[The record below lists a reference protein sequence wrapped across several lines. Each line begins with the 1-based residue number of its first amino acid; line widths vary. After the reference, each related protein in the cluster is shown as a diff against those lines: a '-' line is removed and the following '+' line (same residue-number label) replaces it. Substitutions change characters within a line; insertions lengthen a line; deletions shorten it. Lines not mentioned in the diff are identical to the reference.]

1 MISSVLL
8 ARRRPDAQTAPSAR
22 WLVFGH
28 SVTWGENSHGQAGN
42 SGFSGLSQPA
52 DLGRSWRSPEA
63 GGNWGVC
70 VAIFCPGLWAASALS
85 VFCSLSS
92 RSGSPSWWTV
102 VSRSGIVLQI
112 CLCPSGPLGPHLPS
126 AICVH
131 PSVFGGLVTHVP
143 DISPTPTE
151 DPAGFTPSA
160 LDSASGPSEG
170 HHIHQWSGRCG
181 SPQELFVTSC

>member
-42 SGFSGLSQPA
+42 SGFSGLNQPA
-52 DLGRSWRSPEA
+52 DLGRSWRGPEA
-63 GGNWGVC
+63 AGNWGAFVSLFS
-70 VAIFCPGLWAASALS
+70 VPGCGRPPL
-85 VFCSLSS
+85 SLSS
-92 RSGSPSWWTV
+92 AVCPAAPGALHGGLWSHVPGS
-102 VSRSGIVLQI
+102 VLQI

-126 AICVH
+126 AVCVR

-143 DISPTPTE
+143 DISPSPTE

-181 SPQELFVTSC
+181 SPKSCL